1 MATPTR
7 DQIERNV
14 PAATAAVSCALR
26 RCPLL
31 SGRRFGAAALAGFIA
46 LAPATAPAFAAE
58 PVRALTE
65 PVLGSPALAAPVLAV
80 PVRGAPALAAPVVAE
95 PVRGAPALAAPV
107 LAEPGV
113 ADEMVEDSTLGR
125 PLADPGAAIDTV
137 RADEWQLQTLDLADA
152 WTYAD
157 GTGVT
162 VAVID
167 SGVDAHHPD
176 LEGQVLPGLDLV
188 NTKGDGDT
196 DPVGHGTTVSAIIAG
211 RNDDS
216 TGVVGIAPKAKIL
229 PVRVLNEENR
239 YDDAL
244 IVAKGLRWA
253 VDHGARVV
261 NLSLGGSANSPALA
275 AALDYAFA
283 KDVVVVACTG
293 NVNASSSTARG
304 VWYPARE
311 PGVIAVA
318 GMERNGTDLWDGS
331 ITGKET
337 VVTAPA
343 TELVGAKPGGY
354 WRVQGTSFAAPM
366 VTGTAALIR
375 SRWPDMSASDV
386 INRIIRTAKDRGLPG
401 RDDVF
406 GFGLIDPTGALTAT
420 VPEAATN
427 PLDNTP
433 PAGVAR
439 FGSAPA
445 SGEAQ
450 SAPSSEAGRQ
460 TEAAAP
466 GTNAGGWAAPAT
478 AEPGGSHR
486 GRFVAIALFVISA
499 LAALVTIRRFAS
511 TAG

>member
-1 MATPTR
+1 MSGPPLAEPASAFTATPTSR
-7 DQIERNV
+7 QGTP
-14 PAATAAVSCALR
+14 PAESASAFTATPTSRQRAV
-26 RCPLL
+26 
-31 SGRRFGAAALAGFIA
+31 
-46 LAPATAPAFAAE
+46 PAFAAR
-58 PVRALTE
+58 PNLRQGT
-65 PVLGSPALAAPVLAV
+65 
-80 PVRGAPALAAPVVAE
+80 
-95 PVRGAPALAAPV
+95 V
-107 LAEPGV
+107 LAEPGYGEV
-113 ADEMVEDSTLGR
+113 VDGTTVGK
-125 PLADPGAAIDTV
+125 PLAEPGAAVDTV
-137 RADEWQLQTLDLADA
+137 RAQEWQLQTLDLTDA

-157 GTGVT
+157 GAGIT

-188 NTKGDGDT
+188 NSKGDGDT
-196 DPVGHGTTVSAIIAG
+196 DAVGHGTTVSGIIAG
-211 RNDDS
+211 RADDN

-229 PVRVLNEENR
+229 PVRVLDEQNR

-244 IVAKGLRWA
+244 VVAKGLRWA

-283 KDVVVVACTG
+283 KDVVVIACTG
-293 NVNASSSTARG
+293 NVNASSSAARG

-318 GMERNGTDLWDGS
+318 GVERNGTDLWSGS
-331 ITGKET
+331 ITGRET

-354 WRVQGTSFAAPM
+354 WKVQGTSFAAPM
-366 VTGTAALIR
+366 VAGTAALIR
-375 SRWPDMSASDV
+375 SRWPGMPAADV
-386 INRIIRTAKDRGLPG
+386 INRIIRTAKDRGAPG

-406 GFGLIDPTGALTAT
+406 GFGLIDPTGALTAS
-420 VPEAATN
+420 VPEAAGN

-445 SGEAQ
+445 SGQAQ
-450 SAPSSEAGRQ
+450 SAPSGDSPQQAAATSEA
-460 TEAAAP
+460 
-466 GTNAGGWAAPAT
+466 NAGGWAAPAT
-478 AEPGGSHR
+478 ARPEGSQR
-486 GRFVAIALFVISA
+486 GRFLAIALLVISA
-499 LAALVTIRRFAS
+499 LAGAVTISRFAGA
-511 TAG
+511 AG

>member
-7 DQIERNV
+7 DQSERNL
-14 PAATAAVSCALR
+14 PAAAAAVSCTPR
-26 RCPLL
+26 RCPMV
-31 SGRRFGAAALAGFIA
+31 SGRRLGVAALAGFIA
-46 LAPATAPAFAAE
+46 LMPAASPAFA
-58 PVRALTE
+58 
-65 PVLGSPALAAPVLAV
+65 GSPALTTGPLSAQVSGLPFVSHVSGLPLGSPLSGLPLASHV
-80 PVRGAPALAAPVVAE
+80 SGLPLVSRVAGLPLASHLGGLP
-95 PVRGAPALAAPV
+95 
-107 LAEPGV
+107 LAEPGA
-113 ADEMVEDSTLGR
+113 ADEVVEGTTFSK

-137 RADEWQLQTLDLADA
+137 RADEWQLQALDLTDA

-157 GTGVT
+157 GTGIT

-188 NTKGDGDT
+188 NTKTGDGGDT
-196 DPVGHGTTVSAIIAG
+196 DPVGHGTTVSGIIAG

-229 PVRVLNEENR
+229 PVRVLDEDNR

-293 NVNASSSTARG
+293 NVSATASTNHG

-318 GMERNGTDLWDGS
+318 GMERNGTDLWSGS

-343 TELVGAKPGGY
+343 TDLVGAKPGGY

-366 VTGTAALIR
+366 VAGTAALIR

-386 INRIIRTAKDRGLPG
+386 INRIIRTAKDRGAPG
-401 RDDVF
+401 RDDAF
-406 GFGLIDPTGALTAT
+406 GFGLIDPTGALTAV
-420 VPEAATN
+420 VPEAASN

-445 SGEAQ
+445 PGEAQ
-450 SAPSSEAGRQ
+450 SAPSGDTGQ
-460 TEAAAP
+460 QPAAVVP
-466 GTNAGGWAAPAT
+466 GTNSGGWAAPAG
-478 AEPGGSHR
+478 AAGGGGDR
-486 GRFVAIALFVISA
+486 GGV
-499 LAALVTIRRFAS
+499 
-511 TAG
+511 